1 MLELT
6 SGIFPIDIT
15 DHMPIFITFPVVSA
29 NRGEY
34 FIKSFRDHSKECL
47 DLFESSFSIYTGAF
61 IVGNDINNAVYLF

>member
-6 SGIFPIDIT
+6 SGIFPIDIM
-15 DHMPIFITFPVVSA
+15 DHMPIFIAFPVVSS

-47 DLFESSFSIYTGAF
+47 D
-61 IVGNDINNAVYLF
+61 